1 MMRLANSSRVAA
13 DSGPAASVLPDA
25 LSNFHAVSNAAAKR
39 SFVSGSNVV
48 FASSG
53 IIDKFHSLPAGAQW
67 VCRPPTPVSVGDPE
81 LCAYW
86 CNLAS
91 AISDVSGE
99 AQAHRIV
106 IFDFSRCDR
115 RTRTCRK
122 SARNAG
128 KISFRPKGERSRREP
143 RQSAS
148 AVVDPAPRASP
159 QRD

>member
-67 VCRPPTPVSVGDPE
+67 VCQPPTPVSVGDPE

-91 AISDVSGE
+91 AISDVSSE

-106 IFDFSRCDR
+106 IFDFSRRDR
-115 RTRTCRK
+115 RLERAG
-122 SARNAG
+122 SPRNAG
-128 KISFRPKGERSRREP
+128 KISFRPKGARSRREP

-148 AVVDPAPRASP
+148 VVVDPAPRASP